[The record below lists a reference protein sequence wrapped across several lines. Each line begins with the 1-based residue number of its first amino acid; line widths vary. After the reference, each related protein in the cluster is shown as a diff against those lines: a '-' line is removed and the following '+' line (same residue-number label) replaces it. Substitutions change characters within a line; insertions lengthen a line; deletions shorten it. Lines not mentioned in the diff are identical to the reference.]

1 MLRRLLVIAFV
12 WLLPG
17 TAASPALAQTFPNC
31 AEWAEAELRSLPFD
45 PDERIV
51 SLRYERIINRG
62 DQGSELLGVRAW
74 VRLKSCSGYLVID
87 MTRSC
92 FVRQSYTRGNCAVEG
107 VTRY

>member
-1 MLRRLLVIAFV
+1 MFRRLAVIALIC
-12 WLLPG
+12 LLPG
-17 TAASPALAQTFPNC
+17 TAASPTLAQTYPNC
-31 AEWAEAELRSLPFD
+31 AEWAEAELRSLPFK

-51 SLRYERIINRG
+51 SLRYERIISRR
-62 DQGSELLGVRAW
+62 DQGPEFLGVRAW

-92 FVRQSYTRGNCAVEG
+92 FVRQSYTRGNCTVEG